1 MASVRGALRFTDCA
15 TGEAMTFVDW
25 SDPEDMFGLLI
36 DYVTDE
42 RSESEDPRR
51 RTFLSDLLSSLAELH
66 ERFAGL
72 TAVQRIEALR
82 ELHRSIDQEFESD
95 PVAQHLE
102 DCAAELER
110 VDDSS
115 T

>member
-1 MASVRGALRFTDCA
+1 MA
-15 TGEAMTFVDW
+15 FVDF

-42 RSESEDPRR
+42 RNEAEDPRR
-51 RTFLSDLLSSLAELH
+51 RGFLSGLLSSLAELH

-82 ELHRSIDQEFESD
+82 ELHRSLDQELEGD
-95 PVAQHLE
+95 AVAQHLE

-110 VDDSS
+110 LDDNA